1 VADLALPSRLLFHR
15 SGAHLRIAA
24 PRLGAMA
31 DELICR
37 CRKRFPSAF
46 RIDADL
52 RIPLDES
59 PVTVLF
65 GPSGAGKTT
74 LLRLIA
80 GLDRPDSGSILFRG
94 REWFG
99 AMSLAPQER
108 RASFLFQDYA
118 LFPHLTV
125 AENVAYGARSREK
138 ADRLMEA
145 FELGELG
152 QRMPRAIS
160 GGQQQRVALARAL
173 AADPALLLLDEP
185 LSALDAGSRTRTRQE
200 LRRTLLASS
209 VPAIVVTHDRSE
221 AIALGD
227 WIAVIVDGVI
237 RQTGSVHDVIGK
249 PSDPQVAE
257 SLGVENILDARIV
270 GRESGLLALEVGSTQ
285 LQCVDNGE
293 SGPVAACI
301 RAEDVAVTR
310 DLHEASSARNRI
322 IGTVRSVSVEGPL
335 ARIEIDC
342 GFPLVAVITAQS
354 ASELALQS
362 GDAVCAI
369 VKATSVHLL
378 MHEKSYP
385 TRLRQ

>member
-1 VADLALPSRLLFHR
+1 
-15 SGAHLRIAA
+15 
-24 PRLGAMA
+24 MA

-37 CRKRFPSAF
+37 CRKRFPPAF
-46 RIDADL
+46 QIDADL
-52 RIPLDES
+52 RIPLDAA

-74 LLRLIA
+74 LLRLLA
-80 GLDRPDSGSILFRG
+80 GLERPDSGSITFRG

-99 AMSLAPQER
+99 SACLEPQER

-125 AENVAYGARSREK
+125 AENVAFGSRSREK
-138 ADRLMEA
+138 TAQVVEA
-145 FELGELG
+145 FGLGEFSRRL
-152 QRMPRAIS
+152 PRAIS

-185 LSALDAGSRTRTRQE
+185 LSALDAGSRARMRQE
-200 LRRTLLASS
+200 LRRTLLASGI
-209 VPAIVVTHDRSE
+209 PAILVTHDRTE

-227 WIAVIVDGVI
+227 WIAVIVDGAI
-237 RQTGSVHDVIGK
+237 RQTGSIQDVFRR
-249 PSDPQVAE
+249 PADPQVAE
-257 SLGVENILDARIV
+257 SLGVENILDAKIV
-270 GRESGLLALEVGSTQ
+270 GRDAGLLLVEVASTQ
-285 LQCVDNGE
+285 LQCVDGGE

-310 DLHEASSARNRI
+310 DLHQASSARNRI
-322 IGTVRSVSVEGPL
+322 VGTVRSVGLEGPL
-335 ARIEIDC
+335 ARVEIDC
-342 GFPLVAVITAQS
+342 GFPLVAMITAQS
-354 ASELALQS
+354 AAELALQA

-378 MHEKSYP
+378 VQEKPGHED
-385 TRLRQ
+385 RGHV